1 LQIKLGSKY
10 FEKIL
15 KLEIFKI
22 EGITFGT
29 TPKVPSNLLLIKKIS
44 ETKGS
49 FQIRKLDKTGMQL
62 GSF

>member
-10 FEKIL
+10 FEKKP

-29 TPKVPSNLLLIKKIS
+29 TLKVPSNLFFLNS

-49 FQIRKLDKTGMQL
+49 FQIQKLDKIGMQL
-62 GSF
+62 G

>member
-15 KLEIFKI
+15 NLEIFKI

-29 TPKVPSNLLLIKKIS
+29 TLKVPSNLSLIKKLVKPKVPFKF
-44 ETKGS
+44 EN
-49 FQIRKLDKTGMQL
+49 
-62 GSF
+62 

>member
-29 TPKVPSNLLLIKKIS
+29 TLKVPSNLLFKNRIVKPKVGFKF
-44 ETKGS
+44 EN
-49 FQIRKLDKTGMQL
+49 
-62 GSF
+62 

>member
-15 KLEIFKI
+15 KLEIFNI

-29 TPKVPSNLLLIKKIS
+29 TLKVPSNLLLQKKIVKPKVNFKF
-44 ETKGS
+44 EN
-49 FQIRKLDKTGMQL
+49 
-62 GSF
+62 

>member
-10 FEKIL
+10 FEKKP

-29 TPKVPSNLLLIKKIS
+29 TLKVPSNLFFKRNS

-49 FQIRKLDKTGMQL
+49 FQIQKLDKIGMQL
-62 GSF
+62 G